1 MDDQITGR
9 AKSGKA
15 RAKVLSPERR
25 KEIAQEGARA
35 RWSSGPILKVTHG
48 SPDHPLKIGNI
59 EIPCYVLEDGT
70 RVLTQHGFYEAIG
83 RSGKPARGRGSSL
96 ENIAPFLALQNL
108 KPFINNDL
116 INSTM
121 PIKFM
126 LAKGATAWG
135 YRAEILPKIC
145 EVYLK
150 ARDAKAL
157 LKSQEKFAIACD
169 LIVRGLAHVGIIALV
184 DEATGY
190 QRDRAKDDLA
200 KILEAFVAKELQPWI
215 KTFPND
221 YFEELFRLRGLTYP
235 GNGVKR
241 PQYFGHITNDIIY
254 RRLAPGVWR
263 ELKEKAE
270 KDEKGRMK
278 HRLHQGLTIDLGHPK
293 LRDLLSSVTT
303 IMKLSEQWEDFKNKL
318 DRIHPAY
325 NETMLIPF
333 ELKDDTGKGI

>member
-1 MDDQITGR
+1 M
-9 AKSGKA
+9 
-15 RAKVLSPERR
+15 
-25 KEIAQEGARA
+25 
-35 RWSSGPILKVTHG
+35 
-48 SPDHPLKIGNI
+48 
-59 EIPCYVLEDGT
+59 LEDGT

-169 LIVRGLAHVGIIALV
+169 LIVRGLAHVGIALL
-184 DEATGY
+184 TTN
-190 QRDRAKDDLA
+190 RDKGEEMQKIILKLA
-200 KILEAFVAKELQPWI
+200 KWLI
-215 KTFPND
+215 KYVD
-221 YFEELFRLRGLTYP
+221 GYS
-235 GNGVKR
+235 VHK
-241 PQYFGHITNDIIY
+241 
-254 RRLAPGVWR
+254 
-263 ELKEKAE
+263 KAE
-270 KDEKGRMK
+270 AVKD
-278 HRLHQGLTIDLGHPK
+278 
-293 LRDLLSSVTT
+293 
-303 IMKLSEQWEDFKNKL
+303 
-318 DRIHPAY
+318 
-325 NETMLIPF
+325 
-333 ELKDDTGKGI
+333 